1 MGLVGGG
8 PLKTRPLL
16 NVSSNLGNLF
26 SMTSN
31 SKRVKTAKN
40 STPGYQKIDLT
51 DVRNGSSNRH
61 TVVTRNNK

>member
-1 MGLVGGG
+1 MGMVGGG

-26 SMTSN
+26 SMTTN

-40 STPGYQKIDLT
+40 STPGYQRIDFAG
-51 DVRNGSSNRH
+51 VRNGSS
-61 TVVTRNNK
+61 